1 MTKVI
6 AVIGFVAQFIWW
18 LIQKWFPYLIKKFGI
33 GSVKFA
39 IQKTIQVL
47 LITTTIAFFGMVI
60 VFINDA
66 FTIFRQV
73 VELLNNP
80 GANLSGESAS
90 YFSCFLN
97 LLSVSGIASGFNSAA
112 SFGISVLIFI
122 FLRGAYT
129 IAIKA
134 LKTINEELYKSL
146 KLV

>member
-6 AVIGFVAQFIWW
+6 AIIGFIAQFIWW

-47 LITTTIAFFGMVI
+47 LISVTISFYAMVI
-60 VFINDA
+60 IFINDA
-66 FTIFRQV
+66 FTIFRQIV
-73 VELLNNP
+73 DLINNP
-80 GANLSGESAS
+80 GASLTGESS
-90 YFSCFLN
+90 DLFSCFLN

-112 SFGISVLIFI
+112 SFGISVLVFI
-122 FLRGAYT
+122 FLRGLYT
-129 IAIKA
+129 ISLKA
-134 LKTINEELYKSL
+134 LKTINEELHKSL

>member
-1 MTKVI
+1 MTKIV

-18 LIQKWFPYLIKKFGI
+18 LIQKWFPYIIKKFGI